1 MARSPLDGMKKAIAK
16 GFKGKLRTGVIRRM
30 VPGTGVDDF
39 GDPVGEVPA
48 TFDFEGIREDFDA
61 SWAASAGIPETDVG
75 ILVLLG
81 STTVEPAQGDAV
93 QIEGKWHSVRRVI
106 DIDPASATARLQA
119 YEVKAP

>member
-16 GFKGKLRTGVIRRM
+16 GFKGKLRVGTIRRM
-30 VPGTGVDDF
+30 VPGTGVDEF
-39 GDPVGEVPA
+39 GDPVDEVPA
-48 TFDFEGIREDFDA
+48 TFDFEGTRENFDA

-81 STTVEPAQGDAV
+81 STTIEPKQSDMV
-93 QIEGKWHSVRRVI
+93 LIESKWHSVRKVL